1 MTSAACVAQRGAAW
15 RGVAQRGAAC
25 AVQRGAW
32 CKMDDKHARQ
42 RIQLEKMGGRPAS
55 FCEQRPQAALAQLW
69 LEHTGGAW
77 RSVGRGVA
85 RGARCSAVRGPQC
98 AAMSVVR
105 AACARCVVRGARRAC
120 VPTVGWC
127 GASATKAAGGAEACP
142 PRGACTTRART
153 IDRGGPAHFEESGRE
168 KRTKFRATRGV
179 KGGVP

>member
-55 FCEQRPQAALAQLW
+55 FCEQRPPGGPGPTMVRPHGWCVAQRGAAWRVVRGAQRGARCKMDDKHARQRIQLEKMGGRPAFFCEQRPQAALAQLW

-77 RSVGRGVA
+77 RSVAR
-85 RGARCSAVRGPQC
+85 RGAWCAVQRD
-98 AAMSVVR
+98 
-105 AACARCVVRGARRAC
+105 ARCNARR
-120 VPTVGWC
+120 
-127 GASATKAAGGAEACP
+127 
-142 PRGACTTRART
+142 
-153 IDRGGPAHFEESGRE
+153 
-168 KRTKFRATRGV
+168 
-179 KGGVP
+179 

>member
-42 RIQLEKMGGRPAS
+42 RIQLEKMGGRPAF

-77 RSVGRGVA
+77 RSVAR
-85 RGARCSAVRGPQC
+85 RGAWCAVHSAVRG
-98 AAMSVVR
+98 AKWTTSTR
-105 AACARCVVRGARRAC
+105 ANEYSSRKWVGARRSF
-120 VPTVGWC
+120 VSSG
-127 GASATKAAGGAEACP
+127 
-142 PRGACTTRART
+142 PRRPWPNYG
-153 IDRGGPAHFEESGRE
+153 
-168 KRTKFRATRGV
+168 
-179 KGGVP
+179 